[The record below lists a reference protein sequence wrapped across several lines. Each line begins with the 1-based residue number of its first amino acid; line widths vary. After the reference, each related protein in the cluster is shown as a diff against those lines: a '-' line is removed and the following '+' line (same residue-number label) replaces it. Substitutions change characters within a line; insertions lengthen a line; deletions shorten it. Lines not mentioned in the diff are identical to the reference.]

1 MKLNQAYTTTLL
13 IFLLVADDE
22 IDVIEGNGFLNMAMH
37 TLVQDSQGHN
47 INLPNT
53 ENRPATATA
62 GQGITTIHQYFNI

>member
-47 INLPNT
+47 INSPNT

-62 GQGITTIHQYFNI
+62 GQGIANTIQCFNI

>member
-1 MKLNQAYTTTLL
+1 MNQTYTTTLL
-13 IFLLVADDE
+13 VFLLVADDE

-62 GQGITTIHQYFNI
+62 GQGIANTIQCFNI

>member
-1 MKLNQAYTTTLL
+1 MSQTYTTTLL

-62 GQGITTIHQYFNI
+62 GQGITRMHQYLNI

>member
-1 MKLNQAYTTTLL
+1 MNPTYTTTLL

-62 GQGITTIHQYFNI
+62 GQGITRALQYFNI